1 MPVLPAVPST
11 TVPPGHSCPDMTA
24 SWIKN
29 RAARSFTEPP
39 PLQNSA
45 FARISQPV
53 SSLILFNRTS
63 GVLPII
69 PTSPSRMTSDEKNL
83 LFASKYAA
91 EKRRQQTTAAMIVAR
106 DTLRNLWATNKI
118 SFQKSKPQ
126 TLTND
131 SNWDK
136 KNTTNQTTNNKHSQ
150 HVEAGSTGA
159 IYISVWMW
167 VILPYYSFSRQRGN
181 EVTQFDMI
189 FQMCTL
195 AQAPKRFDPLCRW
208 LYPVHFERRM
218 SGVVVAR
225 DAEVST
231 LSLSSVVG
239 PWSHTSHLQL
249 LFESIWKQT
258 MLACQPCSFWSQIQK
273 DLKQLHI

>member
-1 MPVLPAVPST
+1 MKKKKKKKIGCNDSHLNPIGRHMCASPMPVLPAVPST

-53 SSLILFNRTS
+53 SSLILFSRTS

-106 DTLRNLWATNKI
+106 DTLRNL
-118 SFQKSKPQ
+118 
-126 TLTND
+126 
-131 SNWDK
+131 
-136 KNTTNQTTNNKHSQ
+136 
-150 HVEAGSTGA
+150 
-159 IYISVWMW
+159 
-167 VILPYYSFSRQRGN
+167 
-181 EVTQFDMI
+181 
-189 FQMCTL
+189 
-195 AQAPKRFDPLCRW
+195 
-208 LYPVHFERRM
+208 
-218 SGVVVAR
+218 
-225 DAEVST
+225 
-231 LSLSSVVG
+231 
-239 PWSHTSHLQL
+239 
-249 LFESIWKQT
+249 
-258 MLACQPCSFWSQIQK
+258 
-273 DLKQLHI
+273 